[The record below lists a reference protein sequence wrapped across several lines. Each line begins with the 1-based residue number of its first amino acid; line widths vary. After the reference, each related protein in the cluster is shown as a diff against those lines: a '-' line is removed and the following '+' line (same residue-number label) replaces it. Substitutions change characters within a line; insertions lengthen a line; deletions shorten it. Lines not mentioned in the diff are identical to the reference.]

1 MMSDHGGTKEQRNEG
16 GENEGKRKEEN
27 SLSFSLKEEQKRK
40 KEEEV
45 RDLKMDE
52 NVTLVSA
59 SMTKKTIVGG
69 EREKDQTGTKT
80 TNSTSSSVHVMD
92 DRKFLST
99 PV

>member
-1 MMSDHGGTKEQRNEG
+1 MMSEHGTTREQRNE
-16 GENEGKRKEEN
+16 ENEGKRKEEN
-27 SLSFSLKEEQKRK
+27 SLSFPLKEEQKWK

-45 RDLKMDE
+45 KDLKMDE

-59 SMTKKTIVGG
+59 SMMKKTIVGG
-69 EREKDQTGTKT
+69 EREKDQTGTTKT